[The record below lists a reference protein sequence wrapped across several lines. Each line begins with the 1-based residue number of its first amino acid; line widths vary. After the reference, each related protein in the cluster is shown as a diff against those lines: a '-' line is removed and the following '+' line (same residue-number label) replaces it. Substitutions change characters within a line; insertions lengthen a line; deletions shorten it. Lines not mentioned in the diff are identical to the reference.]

1 MASYEEYKKQFIN
14 QELGNYL
21 IDEELKRRQQEEINN
36 RTVEDWKNIRDEA
49 DVKLK
54 QTQSKIGES
63 ISDKNAYVSGSSINF
78 ASNILEDKPK
88 IGQKMQYTDNPL
100 LKQSEKLAT
109 YYDFLGTDEAK
120 QYQSELN
127 QAWDERA
134 RAISDYE
141 TRKAIEDE
149 QNMSTLSKL
158 VMQPIRG
165 SASMF
170 SWLRGDLAT
179 QEGQLPSYNEVIMN
193 QTVQNEDNPL
203 LKLGYQAL
211 SEIGKQTTTRAMN
224 AIIPGS
230 GSVAYFGD
238 IANDQYNNAI
248 NEGYS
253 HDAAVNFAI
262 ISGTSEALLE
272 RFLGAGSAYFGKKM
286 GGESV
291 ISSLLSKVI
300 KNKTLNDI
308 ISSTISEGTEEF
320 LEEYLGEFN
329 RQLTLEWADKDKN
342 IDFSQI
348 FSRETFNNALQSG
361 IVGAITGAYGAGSQ
375 RIATPKDTA
384 KINQAMYDLERQGI
398 ELNENNKNIIYNLE
412 YIAEQSGIKL
422 TADDIVKNFNIIKE
436 SQMETFKKSAVNL
449 FPNLQGD
456 YQKQY
461 NDLVNDVSKFIYD
474 TNTNVK
480 FDPSQQELA
489 VWNGNELTLNP
500 TLTDMPV
507 KTLVLKELGTK
518 QLDSSTKKSIIS
530 NVKKNGLYDGLKAQ
544 LLQNGFTEQNVDD
557 EIVSR
562 ELNNILQDEKQMS
575 ELAEK
580 NSKFATTMSNL
591 KGLFANL
598 TSRNTKDSQFFK
610 QLLNNINYA
619 ENNLQFKQLKELD
632 IKGKEEIENEFRRIQ
647 EESRRIPNEE
657 QQLYRRGEK
666 RVDEKVRG
674 RLSNVFG
681 RILESRSNEYGYGDE
696 LHLESKKNGTT
707 FDMYQNVDGK
717 TFHDIFE
724 ISRNYLT
731 NGELVDLHSA
741 EDYNETENYMASDGL
756 SGFAITKDGDLISV
770 FNLND
775 KKGFLYAISDIVKEK
790 AKTLD
795 CYMSEK
801 QPLSEIYEKVFGFK
815 IASVMEYNM
824 EYDHDDIAKNHNMPK
839 VAFMVNTDEE
849 VMTRRFNKDQYDE
862 AYNYRQSYLEE
873 QKPAESSNKVVEG
886 NDLYNELNENK
897 QIIRTTNN
905 LLSLLNKEVT
915 PRYGMS
921 TQLQNKGKNQA
932 MYGQQT
938 IKFKPEI
945 LNYVDKMYKGD
956 GATNRGGTRA
966 ENPNQFNTIE
976 ESMADN
982 SKIYNEMLIK
992 GNVPIADMIEEVRIP
1007 DNSSDELINK
1017 LKDLGIKYTTY
1028 KPAPSYNQTKEVKT
1042 EEKGTAQRKTY
1053 TSIMESPNQ
1062 SEKAKEIA
1070 REKMGTDTYV
1080 PDSNEKELKRADEYI
1095 EKYGVDK
1102 SLETLKQNTEST
1114 RNNVDDVVIGERLMQ
1129 YFAKTGE
1136 ADKLDEAIQLTAMAG
1151 TNVGRAVQ
1159 AMAMINRQTP
1169 EGQATW
1175 IQRSVDKMNKQMQE
1189 AYDKSKNPFKKLQQF
1204 DFTAEMKQKIINS
1217 TKENLEDNLNEVYAE
1232 LGKQVKMSSMEKL
1245 DAWRYFAMLSSPTTH
1260 IRNMVGNFAMGK
1272 MQKFKNRIAG
1282 GIQDIYYGVT
1292 GKKGERTATFFKA
1305 NKKIREFCKN
1315 DIDNV
1320 KGRLGLGDNKYT
1332 NPKTQ
1337 LQKNMR
1343 MFSDTKAGRFLEN
1356 TVKKGLIDTTSNL
1369 LELEDVWGLKAAYVE
1384 NMSQYLYANKIKL
1397 DSITDEQLAKA
1408 RNYAIQQAKEATF
1421 HQDSALA
1428 TLLNTFENKNLAT
1441 KLFVGG
1447 IIPFKKT
1454 PFNVAKTALSYNP
1467 VSFLKTFTYDTAKLV
1482 NGQLSANQYID
1493 NISKGLTGTGIALLG
1508 YALASMGIVRTTG
1521 DDDEDYEKDS
1531 GKQPYS
1537 LVIGDKSIT
1546 LDWLSPTAVPF
1557 FTGAEMFNVLN
1568 KLDTDLP
1575 EGEQLDKRIERIAEM
1590 GDSFLSTLNPV
1601 SEMTMLEGITD
1612 ALKSYS
1618 QGSAKWLEEIGANTI
1633 KTYVN
1638 QIVPSFQGKIAKKYD
1653 EYERSTSTTS
1663 KTVLGKTIESIKN
1676 QTISK
1681 IPGLRKTL
1689 PIKTDVWG
1697 NEIKTLGSDIKNPL
1711 LKNIVK
1717 FSYNYLSPSN
1727 IKDIRETQLDK
1738 EIKRLYE
1745 STGEK
1750 SVIPKTYIDKYF
1762 TYDNKEYRLNSN
1774 EYEAYKKTLGTNNY
1788 EILSNLI
1795 KSEDYK
1801 KLNDE
1806 EKAKVIS
1813 QVYSYDKAVNK
1824 DAYAKI
1830 HNIKYTPSNTYNA
1843 QKKSIA
1849 LGGKI
1854 EDYIMYNLQEF
1865 KADKD
1870 ANGNAIS
1877 GTAKKKVI
1885 NYLNNSN
1892 MDYNQKLYLLGK
1904 DYALTN
1910 QEKSYL
1916 AYLIYDSDLTQEEK
1930 IDMYNDLTGFKV
1942 DKNGN
1947 VRW

>member
-36 RTVEDWKNIRDEA
+36 RTDDDWKNIINEK

-54 QTQSKIGES
+54 QTQSRIGEA
-63 ISDKNAYVSGSSINF
+63 ISDKNAYVSGSKINF
-78 ASNILEDKPK
+78 ASNVLEDKPTLQ
-88 IGQKMQYTDNPL
+88 IGGKVQYTDNPL

-134 RAISDYE
+134 VEISNYE

-158 VMQPIRG
+158 AMQPIRG

-272 RFLGAGSAYFGKKM
+272 RFLGFGSVYFGKKM
-286 GGESV
+286 GGERV
-291 ISSLLSKVI
+291 VSSLLQKVI

-348 FSRETFNNALQSG
+348 ISRETFNNALQSG
-361 IVGAITGAYGAGSQ
+361 IVGAITGAYGAGTQ
-375 RIATPKDTA
+375 RLATSKSTV
-384 KINQAMYDLERQGI
+384 IMNQAIYDLERQGVK
-398 ELNENNKNIIYNLE
+398 LNENNLNIINNIA
-412 YIAEQSGIKL
+412 YIAEEAGVKMTSK
-422 TADDIVKNFNIIKE
+422 DIVQNYNMIKE
-436 SQMETFKKSAVNL
+436 AQMETFKKSAVNL

-480 FDPSQQELA
+480 FDQTQQELA

-500 TLTDMPV
+500 TLTDMPI

-530 NVKKNGLYDGLKAQ
+530 NVKKNGLYEDLKAQ

-619 ENNLQFKQLKELD
+619 ENNLQLK
-632 IKGKEEIENEFRRIQ
+632 KIQ
-647 EESRRIPNEE
+647 EIDAKEKAIIDKNFNKLLKDSKKAVNNQQLSKNEE
-657 QQLYRRGEK
+657 NIR
-666 RVDEKVRG
+666 DN
-674 RLSNVFG
+674 LSNVF
-681 RILESRSNEYGYGDE
+681 RKTLESRNRGNTNSNILE
-696 LHLESKKNGTT
+696 LKDNKTGNK
-707 FDMYQNVDGK
+707 FKVYDNIDGK
-717 TFHDIFE
+717 TFKETFE
-724 ISRNYLT
+724 INKNYFT
-731 NGELVDLHSA
+731 NGELIDNHNTES
-741 EDYNETENYMASDGL
+741 YNDTNNYLSDDGL
-756 SGFAITKDGDLISV
+756 SGFAVTKDGNIISV
-770 FNLND
+770 FNFSEKDGWLNSIPD
-775 KKGFLYAISDIVKEK
+775 NIVEN

-795 CYMSEK
+795 CYITSNKEN
-801 QPLSEIYEKVFGFK
+801 SEIKQELKDFK
-815 IASVMEYNM
+815 IASIIDYGNNNKQMLT
-824 EYDHDDIAKNHNMPK
+824 
-839 VAFMVNTDEE
+839 VNTDEE
-849 VMTRRFNKDQYDE
+849 VRARRFNENEYEQ
-862 AYNYRQSYLEE
+862 ANNYRQRYVEE
-873 QKPAESSNKVVEG
+873 QKPAESSNKVVE
-886 NDLYNELNENK
+886 NSDLYNEIKEKK
-897 QIIRTTNN
+897 QIVRTNN
-905 LLSLLNKEVT
+905 DLLSLLNGEIT
-915 PRYGMS
+915 PKYGLS
-921 TQLQNKGKNQA
+921 TQLLDKNKKPVT
-932 MYGQQT
+932 YGQQT
-938 IKFKPEI
+938 IIFKPEI
-945 LNYVDKMYKGD
+945 LNYIEKMYKGD
-956 GATNRGGTRA
+956 GASNRGETRA
-966 ENPNQFNTIE
+966 ENPNRFDTLE
-976 ESMADN
+976 EAVEN
-982 SKIYNEMLIK
+982 SPKHYDEMLISN
-992 GNVPIADMIEEVRIP
+992 NVSIADKIEKVIIP

-1017 LKDLGIKYTTY
+1017 LNELGIEYSTY
-1028 KPAPSYNQTKEVKT
+1028 KPGPSYNQTKEVKAET
-1042 EEKGTAQRKTY
+1042 KEEKGTAERKLY
-1053 TSIMESPNQ
+1053 TSVMNSTNTTKE
-1062 SEKAKEIA
+1062 EKELSKEL
-1070 REKMGTDTYV
+1070 MGVDKFI
-1080 PDSNEKELKRADEYI
+1080 PDSNEKQLKRADEYI
-1095 EKYGVDK
+1095 EKYGVEE
-1102 SLETLKQNTEST
+1102 SLNTLRQNTEST

-1129 YFAKTGE
+1129 YFAKTG
-1136 ADKLDEAIQLTAMAG
+1136 DKEHLSEAIQLTAMAG

-1159 AMAMINRQTP
+1159 AMAMINRLSP

-1204 DFTAEMKQKIINS
+1204 DFTAEMKEKIINS
-1217 TKENLEDNLNEVYAE
+1217 TEENLEDNLNEVYAE
-1232 LGKQVKMSSMEKL
+1232 LGKQVKMSTMEKL

-1272 MQKFKNRIAG
+1272 MQRFKNRIAG

-1292 GKKGERTATFFKA
+1292 GKEGERTATFFKA

-1343 MFSDTKAGRFLEN
+1343 MFSNTKVGRFLEN

-1384 NMSQYLYANKIKL
+1384 NMSQYLYANKI
-1397 DSITDEQLAKA
+1397 DIDNITDEQLEKA

-1421 HQDSALA
+1421 HQDSDLA

-1441 KLFVGG
+1441 KLIVGG

-1454 PFNVAKTALSYNP
+1454 PFNVAKTSVRYNP
-1467 VSFLKTFTYDTAKLV
+1467 AGLLWTLTVDTGRLY
-1482 NGQLSANQYID
+1482 NGKITANQYID

-1557 FTGAEMFNVLN
+1557 FTGAEIFNVLN

-1575 EGEQLDKRIERIAEM
+1575 ENEQLDKRIERISEM
-1590 GDSFLSTLNPV
+1590 GDAFLSTLNPV

-1638 QIVPSFQGKIAKKYD
+1638 QFVPSFQGKIAKKYD

-1663 KTVLGKTIESIKN
+1663 KTVLGKTIESIGK

-1689 PIKTDVWG
+1689 PIRTDVWG
-1697 NEIKTLGSDIKNPL
+1697 NEIKTVGSDIKNPL

-1795 KSEDYK
+1795 KSDDYK

-1930 IDMYNDLTGFKV
+1930 IDMYNDITGFKV

>member
-1 MASYEEYKKQFIN
+1 MASYEEYKKKFIN

-36 RTVEDWKNIRDEA
+36 RTVDDWKKIKDEA
-49 DVKLK
+49 YTNLK
-54 QTQSKIGES
+54 QTKNRINES
-63 ISDKNAYVSGSSINF
+63 VQDKNAYVSGTSLRY

-88 IGQKMQYTDNPL
+88 LEIGKQVQYAENPL
-100 LKQSEKLAT
+100 NKQQENLLN
-109 YYDFLGTDEAK
+109 YYNYLGSNEAK
-120 QYQSELN
+120 TYIQDLN
-127 QAWDERA
+127 RAQDESA
-134 RAISDYE
+134 RAISGYE
-141 TRKAIEDE
+141 TKKAIEDE
-149 QNMSTLSKL
+149 QNMSGISKFA
-158 VMQPIRG
+158 MQPIRG
-165 SASMF
+165 GASMF
-170 SWLRGDLAT
+170 SWIRGDLAT
-179 QEGQLPSYNEVIMN
+179 QKGQLPSYNEAMLN
-193 QTVQNEDNPL
+193 QVAQNEDNPL
-203 LKLGYQAL
+203 LKTVYSAEA
-211 SEIGKQTTTRAMN
+211 EIGKQELKHALDSFL
-224 AIIPGS
+224 PGL
-230 GSVAYFGD
+230 GSALYYTD

-248 NEGYS
+248 QMGYS
-253 HDAAVNFAI
+253 HDAARNYAI
-262 ISGTSEALLE
+262 LGGELEYVFENAL
-272 RFLGAGSAYFGKKM
+272 GSAFTNFGKSSMFEKTLGKAFSKIM
-286 GGESV
+286 GNKTINTMS
-291 ISSLLSKVI
+291 SSLA
-300 KNKTLNDI
+300 
-308 ISSTISEGTEEF
+308 SEFTEEF
-320 LEEYLGEFN
+320 AEEYIGEFN
-329 RQLTLEWADKDKN
+329 KQLTLDWADKGKS
-342 IDFSQI
+342 IDW
-348 FSRETFNNALQSG
+348 SRFTSKELLQDALESG
-361 IVGAITGAYGAGSQ
+361 IVGGIVGLYGAGTQ
-375 RIATPKDTA
+375 RLATPKNTV
-384 KINQAMYDLERQGI
+384 IMNQAIYDLQRQGI
-398 ELNENNKNIIYNLE
+398 ELNENNLNIINN
-412 YIAEQSGIKL
+412 IAYLAEETGVKMTSK
-422 TADDIVKNFNIIKE
+422 DIVQNYNMIKE

-480 FDPSQQELA
+480 FDQTQQDLA
-489 VWNGNELTLNP
+489 VWDGNQLTLNP

-518 QLDSSTKKSIIS
+518 QLDSSTKKAIIS
-530 NVKKNGLYDGLKAQ
+530 NVKKNGVYEDLKAQ

-619 ENNLQFKQLKELD
+619 ENNLQLKKIQEIDAKEKAIIDKEFNKLLKDSKKAVNNQQLS
-632 IKGKEEIENEFRRIQ
+632 ENEQSIRDNISNIFRKTLK
-647 EESRRIPNEE
+647 SKSSGDTN
-657 QQLYRRGEK
+657 
-666 RVDEKVRG
+666 
-674 RLSNVFG
+674 
-681 RILESRSNEYGYGDE
+681 ILEFKDTKTGN
-696 LHLESKKNGTT
+696 T
-707 FDMYQNVDGK
+707 FKVYDNIDGK
-717 TFHDIFE
+717 TFKETFE
-724 ISRNYLT
+724 INKNYFT
-731 NGELVDLHSA
+731 NGELIDNNSTIN
-741 EDYNETENYMASDGL
+741 YNDTNNYLSDDGL
-756 SGFAITKDGDLISV
+756 SGFAVTKDGNIISV
-770 FNLND
+770 FNFSEKDGWLNSIPD
-775 KKGFLYAISDIVKEK
+775 NIVEN

-795 CYMSEK
+795 CYITSNKEI
-801 QPLSEIYEKVFGFK
+801 SEIKQELKDFK
-815 IASVMEYNM
+815 IASIIDYGNNNKQMLT
-824 EYDHDDIAKNHNMPK
+824 
-839 VAFMVNTDEE
+839 VNTDEE
-849 VMTRRFNKDQYDE
+849 VRTRRFNENEYEQ
-862 AYNYRQSYLEE
+862 ANNYRQRYVEE
-873 QKPAESSNKVVEG
+873 QKTAESSNKVVE
-886 NDLYNELNENK
+886 NSDLYNEIKENK
-897 QIIRTTNN
+897 QIIRTNN
-905 LLSLLNKEVT
+905 DLLSLLNGEVT
-915 PRYGMS
+915 PKYGMS
-921 TQLQNKGKNQA
+921 TQLLNKNKRPA
-932 MYGQQT
+932 TYGQQT
-938 IKFKPEI
+938 IIFKPEI
-945 LNYVDKMYKGD
+945 LNYVEKMYRGD
-956 GATNRGGTRA
+956 GASNRGETRA
-966 ENPNQFNTIE
+966 ENPNRFDTLE
-976 ESMADN
+976 EAVEN
-982 SKIYNEMLIK
+982 SPNIYDEMLISN
-992 GNVPIADMIEEVRIP
+992 NVPIADKIEKVIIP

-1017 LKDLGIKYTTY
+1017 LNELGIEYSTY
-1028 KPAPSYNQTKEVKT
+1028 KPAPSYNETKEVKT
-1042 EEKGTAQRKTY
+1042 ETKEEKGTAERKLY
-1053 TSIMESPNQ
+1053 TSVINSTNTTKE
-1062 SEKAKEIA
+1062 EKELSKEL
-1070 REKMGTDTYV
+1070 MGVDTYV
-1080 PDSNEKELKRADEYI
+1080 PDSNEKQLKRADEYI
-1095 EKYGVDK
+1095 EKYGVEE
-1102 SLETLKQNTEST
+1102 SLNTLRQNTEST
-1114 RNNVDDVVIGERLMQ
+1114 RNNVDDLVIGERLMQ
-1129 YFAKTGE
+1129 YYGKIGDRE
-1136 ADKLDEAIQLTAMAG
+1136 KLSEAIQLTAMAG

-1169 EGQATW
+1169 QGQATW

-1204 DFTAEMKQKIINS
+1204 DFTAEMKEKIINS
-1217 TKENLEDNLNEVYAE
+1217 TEENLEDNLNEVYAE
-1232 LGKQVKMSSMEKL
+1232 LGKQVKMSSMERL

-1260 IRNMVGNFAMGK
+1260 IRNMFGNFAMGK

-1292 GKKGERTATFFKA
+1292 GKEGERTATFFKA
-1305 NKKIREFCKN
+1305 NKKIRDFCKN

-1320 KGRLGLGDNKYT
+1320 KERLGLEDNKYT

-1356 TVKKGLIDTTSNL
+1356 TVKKGLIDTVSNTL
-1369 LELEDVWGLKAAYVE
+1369 KLEDVWGLKAAYIE
-1384 NMSQYLYANKIKL
+1384 NMSQYLYANKI
-1397 DSITDEQLAKA
+1397 DIDNITDEQLEKA
-1408 RNYAIQQAKEATF
+1408 RRYGIQQAKEATF

-1428 TLLNTFENKNLAT
+1428 SLLNTFENKNIGT
-1441 KLFVGG
+1441 KLIVGG

-1508 YALASMGIVRTTG
+1508 YALASMGYVRTTG
-1521 DDDEDYEKDS
+1521 DDDDDYEKDS

-1557 FTGAEMFNVLN
+1557 FTGAEIFNVLN

-1575 EGEQLDKRIERIAEM
+1575 EGEQLDKRIERIGEM
-1590 GDSFLSTLNPV
+1590 GDAFLETLNPV

-1618 QGSAKWLEEIGANTI
+1618 KDSNKWLEEIGANTI

-1638 QIVPSFQGKIAKKYD
+1638 QFVPSLQGKIAKRHD

-1697 NEIKTLGSDIKNPL
+1697 NKIKTYGSDIDNPL
-1711 LKNIVK
+1711 LKYVVQHT
-1717 FSYNYLSPSN
+1717 YNYVSPSN
-1727 IKDIRETQLDK
+1727 IKDIRETPLDN

-1774 EYEAYKKTLGTNNY
+1774 EYEAYKATLGKNNY

-1795 KSEDYK
+1795 KSNDYK

-1813 QVYSYDKAVNK
+1813 QIYSYDKAVNK

-1830 HNIKYTPSNTYNA
+1830 HNIKYTSSNTYNA

-1854 EDYIMYNLQEF
+1854 EDYIMYNLQDF

-1877 GTAKKKVI
+1877 GTAKRKVI

-1892 MDYNQKLYLLGK
+1892 MNYNQKLYLLGK

-1916 AYLIYDSDLTQEEK
+1916 AYLIYDSDLTKEEK